1 SLPATL
7 FSVHPS
13 SASRLSAQLPKPC
26 VPEVSSTFVRP
37 AVPFPTASQWKPP
50 SAAPSA
56 TIFAANTMSLL
67 RSPLIPVG
75 SSSYQTTQAT
85 VSSLPVKAMSGSTP
99 ERVGS
104 MLSVG
109 SPLSSDV
116 GEVGSSRSRP
126 TCCQQKPFSLFSP
139 AGNVPTGQA
148 APAVACLRPF
158 TTKICRSVV
167 SLATPSFSSHTTHG
181 TGSAPAT
188 AAPPATDGFSAVRA
202 VRMLSDGRWLPPE
215 RSCPEGSQ
223 RFAPALKRLAKM
235 FVGGPKAAFGS
246 YQATHGTVRPAPAKS
261 IDGASASAVG
271 SMLSDAGKPWVT
283 QAPFLNARTK
293 ICWLSRL
300 FCSNVAHGTWTLP
313 AVSVPPATS
322 ETPASWFG
330 SIALATSLF
339 TCEPL
344 AGSGRKAARAAGPAS
359 STPTAARPAIV
370 SRRRRP
376 RVVTSEGRDC
386 MRRSSYWGLSA
397 GAPGLRCRPDSV
409 RRS

>member
-1 SLPATL
+1 
-7 FSVHPS
+7 
-13 SASRLSAQLPKPC
+13 
-26 VPEVSSTFVRP
+26 
-37 AVPFPTASQWKPP
+37 
-50 SAAPSA
+50 
-56 TIFAANTMSLL
+56 MSLL

-85 VSSLPVKAMSGSTP
+85 VSSLPVKAKSGSTP

-109 SPLSSDV
+109 SPLSSGV

-188 AAPPATDGFSAVRA
+188 AAPPATDGFSAVRS
-202 VRMLSDGRWLPPE
+202 VWMLSDGRWLPPE

-271 SMLSDAGKPWVT
+271 SMLRDAGKPWVT
-283 QAPFLNARTK
+283 QAPFLKARTK
-293 ICWLSRL
+293 ICCVRPS
-300 FCSNVAHGTWTLP
+300 FCSNVAHGTGTSP
-313 AVSVPPATS
+313 AVIAPPTTS

-330 SIALATSLF
+330 AIALARSSF

-344 AGSGRKAARAAGPAS
+344 AGSGRKAAHAAGTARRI
-359 STPTAARPAIV
+359 PTAARPAIV
-370 SRRRRP
+370 RRRP
-376 RVVTSEGRDC
+376 YTGVLVLERRECMRHFSSSVLRDVGAGLDAAPLQPGEFVVGHVTSEPR
-386 MRRSSYWGLSA
+386 
-397 GAPGLRCRPDSV
+397 
-409 RRS
+409 